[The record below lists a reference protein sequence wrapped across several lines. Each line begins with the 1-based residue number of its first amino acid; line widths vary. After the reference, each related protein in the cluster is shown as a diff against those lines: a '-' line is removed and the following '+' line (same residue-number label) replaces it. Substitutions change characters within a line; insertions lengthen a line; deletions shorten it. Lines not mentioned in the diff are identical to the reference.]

1 MGETA
6 LGKEPGGDGIGQRCS
21 PGGPSG
27 ARKESAVHQAAL
39 RDRQQSATAS
49 MCR

>member
-1 MGETA
+1 MGEAA
-6 LGKEPGGDGIGQRCS
+6 LGEEPGGDGIGPRRG
-21 PGGPSG
+21 PGGPGG
-27 ARKESAVHQAAL
+27 ARKERTAHQAAL